1 MYNLDYLNSRL
12 RGMRGLL
19 LEKRQFDS
27 LITLEGPGEYASF
40 FLGTAYAREV
50 QQASERLPQ
59 VERIDEALRRNLF
72 ACVQKIYGISEEGA
86 RDLLQKVLFWWDL
99 YNLKTVMRGKVANAA
114 PEEIFSALLPVGVFS
129 ESALKELIQAPDL
142 KGIADILALWG
153 IPWGRQLRKALQSW
167 QKEEGLAWL
176 EDALERGG
184 IREFATGL
192 GESGTDARIVRE
204 FTGYMVDRINLMF
217 VLRNLR
223 TDRRLPEMRKYFIP
237 GGCCLSRQDYAALA
251 GCSGYKEALGILS
264 TQRIFKRLRLSDCRD
279 INHMPSLERWINLQ
293 ALRRV
298 GEAGRT
304 DPLSIGVLFD
314 YLWRK
319 ISEVID
325 LRLIIRGRNAGIAM
339 GELRE
344 MLLIKAG

>member
-19 LEKRQFDS
+19 LAKRQFDS
-27 LITLEGPGEYASF
+27 LITLEGPGEYESF

-50 QQASERLPQ
+50 QQVSERLPQ

-72 ACVQKIYGISEEGA
+72 AGVQKIYGISEEGA
-86 RDLLQKVLFWWDL
+86 RDLLQRVLFWWDL

-114 PEEIFSALLPVGVFS
+114 PEEVFSALLPVGVLS
-129 ESALKELIQAPDL
+129 EGALKELIQAPDL
-142 KGIADILALWG
+142 KAIADILALWG
-153 IPWGRQLRKALQSW
+153 MPWGRQLRKALQSW
-167 QKEEGLAWL
+167 QKEEGLTWL
-176 EDALERGG
+176 EDALERGC
-184 IREFATGL
+184 IRESAISFKDDG
-192 GESGTDARIVRE
+192 SDARTVRE
-204 FTGYMVDRINLMF
+204 FTGYMVDRVNLMF

-223 TDRRLPEMRKYFIP
+223 SDRRLQGMLNYFIP
-237 GGCCLSRQDYAALA
+237 GGNCLSMHDYAALA
-251 GCSGYKEALGILS
+251 GCTGYKAAIEILS
-264 TQRIFKRLRLSDCRD
+264 AQRIFKRLRLSDCRD
-279 INHMPSLERWINLQ
+279 LNHMPSLERWINLQ
-293 ALRRV
+293 ALRRA

-325 LRLIIRGRNAGIAM
+325 LRLIIRGRNAGIAV

-344 MLLIKAG
+344 MMMAR